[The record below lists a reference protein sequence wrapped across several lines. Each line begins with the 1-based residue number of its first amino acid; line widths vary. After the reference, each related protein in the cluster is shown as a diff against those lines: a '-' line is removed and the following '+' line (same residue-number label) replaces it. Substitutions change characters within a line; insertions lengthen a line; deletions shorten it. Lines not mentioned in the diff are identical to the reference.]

1 MAAVRKKQAKK
12 IKFELTGSAIGG
24 IAVIVFC
31 LFLWMFLLGVWAGQS
46 ILLPKYEKRTVVTEE
61 KGKTADPPTKT
72 VDPPTISADKKAVKK
87 RE

>member
-1 MAAVRKKQAKK
+1 MAAARKNQAKK

-46 ILLPKYEKRTVVTEE
+46 LLLPTYDKKALVSEE
-61 KGKTADPPTKT
+61 KGKPVEPPAIKL
-72 VDPPTISADKKAVKK
+72 DKKTAKK
-87 RE
+87 E